1 MTAKLNRKWATR
13 SKFASNNTALTEAT
27 NLYKRKTLQVPEAAP
42 PTEVQR
48 RSKAFSAVGL
58 DWFPV
63 EVNWTSGRR
72 TAYQLWHTALTL
84 ATGPQ
89 SGGGRRETVYPPP
102 PGHAHFHMWR
112 SSRQRHKTTAVSEKI
127 HRSSRI
133 QMNVLI
139 SVEIKLLL
147 LNEGKNKYPDHVTSL
162 HQSHLPQTIN
172 PFKCKSETIRGCRLH
187 FLTFQWNVTQCDK
200 LEKICTISADH
211 CVYCVADQ

>member
-1 MTAKLNRKWATR
+1 MISCGGELNLWQKDSLSAMTHSTDSGHWPA
-13 SKFASNNTALTEAT
+13 
-27 NLYKRKTLQVPEAAP
+27 V
-42 PTEVQR
+42 R
-48 RSKAFSAVGL
+48 RGQKGDSIS
-58 DWFPV
+58 P
-63 EVNWTSGRR
+63 S
-72 TAYQLWHTALTL
+72 
-84 ATGPQ
+84 
-89 SGGGRRETVYPPP
+89 P

-133 QMNVLI
+133 QTNVLI